1 MRFIALFILR
11 PVATT
16 LLTLA
21 LVAGGVLA
29 YIFLPV
35 APLPQVDFPMISVS
49 ARLPGASPET
59 MASSVA
65 TPLEQSLG
73 TIAGLSEMRSRSS
86 EKSTRITL
94 MFEMDRDINN
104 AARDV
109 QAAINAASAM
119 LPSGLRNPPTYN
131 RVNPTSSPIM
141 ILALT
146 SPTATQ
152 GELYDLGST
161 VIAQKLAQVTGVG
174 EVDVGGSSLPAIR
187 VSLNPQA
194 LNAAG
199 VALDEVRAA
208 LSDANTM
215 RPNGLVENSLYH
227 WQINSGRPLTRAE
240 QYRSLIVAWR
250 DGAPVRLQD
259 VARVT
264 DSVEDVNN
272 MGFLGTQRAVLLTVR
287 RQAYANIIQTVD
299 AIRDQLPALQA
310 LLPAHVTLTIAQDRT
325 PSIRASLAEA
335 EFTLIVAVVLVV
347 LVVLLFL
354 RNVRA
359 ALIPAVAVPA
369 SLISTFSLM
378 LWFGFTLNT
387 ISLMALIVAT
397 GFVVDDAI
405 VVLENIMRYREQGVP
420 PVRAALR
427 GAREVGF
434 TVVAMSVSL
443 VAVFIPMLFMGGLPG
458 RLFREFAVTLSTAIM
473 VSLLLSLTLTPMMC
487 AHLLRGGR
495 DGRRR
500 GVAAASGN
508 GAGSGHG
515 AGVSRGADSANGA
528 GAVGGAGSGNEAG
541 NGAGNGSGP
550 HGSANVPA
558 MGALRRAFV
567 ALGAWF
573 WEGYKRSLNWA
584 LAHSRFMLLV
594 LAATVGLNVYLY
606 TIVPKGFFPQQDT
619 GQLMGF
625 FRVDQ
630 GTSFQ
635 AMMPKLE
642 AFRQQ
647 LLKDPAIQSV
657 TVHAGGRGGSNSS
670 FLMIELKP
678 LSERTENAMEVVN
691 RLRPQFQRTPGAR
704 LTLVPQQDIFV
715 GGRQHSA
722 GSHEYTLMSGDLD
735 VLKTWMPRVQQAL
748 AALPEL
754 VDVDTDVEDRGRQV
768 ELVIDRDA
776 AKRLGVDMSMVAA
789 TLNNSFSQRQVSVI
803 CGRLNQYHVVMGID
817 ERYAQDAESLRLVQV
832 IAADGQRVPL
842 SAFTQLKRG
851 SAPLSVNHQ
860 GLLAADSISFSLAP
874 DVALDD
880 AMAAIEEAVAR
891 IGMPTHEIQAGFLG
905 SAAALQHSVGQQ
917 PWLILGALVTMYLV
931 LGMLYE
937 SYIHPI
943 TILSTLPSAGV
954 GALLALMMLDE
965 QFTLIALIGV
975 FLLIG
980 IVKKNAIMMVDFA
993 LLVERS
999 RGLSSREAIFQAC
1012 LVRFRPIMMT
1022 TLAAMLGALPLVL
1035 ATGAGVEMRRPL
1047 GITIIGGLLLSQI
1060 LTLYT
1065 TPVVYLY
1072 LDRLRWRFARRRGHA
1087 KAMPAPGPTT

>member
-86 EKSTRITL
+86 EGSTRITL

-131 RVNPTSSPIM
+131 RVNPASSPIM

-272 MGFLGTQRAVLLTVR
+272 MGFLGTQPAVLLTVR

-405 VVLENIMRYREQGVP
+405 VVLENIMRYIEKGMAPR
-420 PVRAALR
+420 RAAIR

-434 TVVAMSVSL
+434 TVVAMSLSL
-443 VAVFIPMLFMGGLPG
+443 VAVFIPMLLMGGLVG
-458 RLFREFAVTLSTAIM
+458 NFFREFAVTLSVSVM
-473 VSLLLSLTLTPMMC
+473 LSLLLSLTLTPMMC
-487 AHLLRGGR
+487 ATLLRQKTMR
-495 DGRRR
+495 TRRY
-500 GVAAASGN
+500 GLFGTLA
-508 GAGSGHG
+508 
-515 AGVSRGADSANGA
+515 
-528 GAVGGAGSGNEAG
+528 
-541 NGAGNGSGP
+541 
-550 HGSANVPA
+550 
-558 MGALRRAFV
+558 RRAGQ
-567 ALGAWF
+567 LF
-573 WEGYKRSLNWA
+573 WTGYKRSLGWA
-584 LAHSRFMLLV
+584 LAHSRLMLLLLV
-594 LAATVGLNVYLY
+594 ATIGVNFYLY
-606 TIVPKGFFPQQDT
+606 AIIPKGFFPQQDT

-630 GTSFQ
+630 GTSFP
-635 AMMPKLE
+635 AMLPKFE
-642 AFRQQ
+642 KFRTE
-647 LLKDPAIQSV
+647 LMKDPAIDSV
-657 TVHAGGRGGSNSS
+657 AGYIGGRGGSTSS
-670 FLMIELKP
+670 FLMVQLKP
-678 LSERTENAMEVVN
+678 LSERDADAFEVVN
-691 RLRPQFQRTPGAR
+691 RLRGKFTSEPGAR

-715 GGRQHSA
+715 GGRGSMG
-722 GSHEYTLMSGDLD
+722 GSHEYSLLASELDDLREW
-735 VLKTWMPRVQQAL
+735 LPRVRQAM
-748 AALPEL
+748 AELPEL
-754 VDVDTDVEDRGRQV
+754 TDVDTDVEDRGRRVQ
-768 ELVIDRDA
+768 LTIDRDA
-776 AKRLGVDMSMVAA
+776 ATRLGVSMSLITT
-789 TLNNSFSQRQVSVI
+789 TLNNAFSQRQVSVI
-803 CGRLNQYHVVMGID
+803 YGALNQYHVVMAVD
-817 ERYAQDAESLRLVQV
+817 DQYAQDIESLRQV
-832 IAADGQRVPL
+832 EVITADGRRVPL
-842 SAFTQLKRG
+842 SAFTRFEMG
-851 SAPLSVNHQ
+851 STPSSVNHS
-860 GLLAADSISFSLAP
+860 GLFASDSISFSLAEG
-874 DVALDD
+874 VSLQQATQ
-880 AMAAIEEAVAR
+880 AIEQAVAR
-891 IGMPTHEIQAGFLG
+891 IGLPSHKIQAGFEG
-905 SAAALQHSVGQQ
+905 TARALQQSLEQQ
-917 PWLILGALVTMYLV
+917 VWLIFGALLTMYIV
-931 LGMLYE
+931 LGILYE

-943 TILSTLPSAGV
+943 TILSTLPSAGI
-954 GALLALMMLDE
+954 GALLALMAAGE
-965 QFTLIALIGV
+965 EFTLIALIGV

-993 LLVERS
+993 LLAER
-999 RGLSSREAIFQAC
+999 RHGMSSEDAILEAC

-1022 TLAAMLGALPLVL
+1022 TLSAMFGALPLVL

-1047 GITIIGGLLLSQI
+1047 GLTIVGGLFLSQI

-1065 TPVVYLY
+1065 TPVVYLW
-1072 LDRLRWRFARRRGHA
+1072 LDRLRRRWPRRRRSRGHNHSE
-1087 KAMPAPGPTT
+1087 PVPDS